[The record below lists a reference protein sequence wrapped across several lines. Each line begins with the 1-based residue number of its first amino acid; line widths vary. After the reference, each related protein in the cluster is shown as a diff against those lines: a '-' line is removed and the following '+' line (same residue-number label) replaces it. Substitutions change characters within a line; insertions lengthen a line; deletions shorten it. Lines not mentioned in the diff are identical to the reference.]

1 MIFINAIMEATWKIG
16 SLWAV
21 VLCVI
26 LLVRSIHFKWTRKCH
41 YLLIVGKLDIICSII
56 CLIGLVGNV
65 VYAIQGSIACS
76 ASMLIMSILCYTSM
90 KRILC
95 FENEEIIFI
104 GGKLLDKAKI
114 YIDYNKQ
121 NDKNNI
127 IVLKNEENQVLISIA
142 VSQKG
147 KELLYNLLR

>member
-1 MIFINAIMEATWKIG
+1 MILINAIMEATWKIG
-16 SLWAV
+16 SLWV
-21 VLCVI
+21 IVLCVI

-41 YLLIVGKLDIICSII
+41 YLFIVGKLDMICSII

-76 ASMLIMSILCYTSM
+76 ASMLIMSILCYISM

-104 GGKLLDKAKI
+104 EGRLLYKAKT

-127 IVLKNEENQVLISIA
+127 IVLKNKENQVLTSIA

-147 KELLYNLLR
+147 KELLYNRLR